1 MGAFL
6 AKRVYSWLWNS
17 FVIAGLLVE
26 SWIISINIV
35 QPGQV
40 EIAAEEA
47 SPLEVASEE
56 ASPLE
61 VAVEEERPHKK
72 GSASESFDKVDNEP
86 LPNGCAGWADK
97 GALVESSPLKGLNPP
112 NPLS

>member
-17 FVIAGLLVE
+17 FPVAGLLVE
-26 SWIISINIV
+26 SLIISINIV
-35 QPGQV
+35 QRGQV

-61 VAVEEERPHKK
+61 IAVEEEGPHKK
-72 GSASESFDKVDNEP
+72 GSASESFDKVDKDA
-86 LPNGCAGWADK
+86 LPNGWASWANK
-97 GALVESSPLKGLNPP
+97 GS
-112 NPLS
+112 